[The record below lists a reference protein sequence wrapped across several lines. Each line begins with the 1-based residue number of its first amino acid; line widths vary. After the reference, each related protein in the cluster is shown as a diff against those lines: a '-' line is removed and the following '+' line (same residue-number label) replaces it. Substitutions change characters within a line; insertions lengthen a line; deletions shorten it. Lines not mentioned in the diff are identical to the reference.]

1 MNLPIDFIRA
11 TKELLGEEWGSFDSA
26 LNSSAPTSI
35 RYNNKIEIP
44 TSPSFEKVAW
54 CETAF
59 YLEERPSFTFDPLF
73 HSGVYY
79 VQEASSMFLEQIVKQ
94 FVKQQ
99 VVALDLCA
107 APGGKSTHLID
118 LLPQGSVLISNEINR
133 QRAYILSENIQK
145 WGNDNCIV
153 TNNAPAD
160 FERYQGLFDFILVDA
175 PCSGEGMFRKDPNSI
190 DEWSLKNVENCV
202 SRQRDI
208 LSKIW
213 GTLKEDGILVYST
226 CTYNRSENEENI
238 QWLKDTFSAE
248 ILSVKCEPKWNI
260 FQNEYGC
267 RFFPHRTKGEG
278 FFISALRKKTFEKT
292 IKLKSLNFP
301 KVNNKELLKYLKKDD
316 QFTIFSLQ
324 DILYAVPKDMDI
336 LVQNFAKNNT
346 ILHAGIE
353 FAQQKGRDFLP
364 QSGLA
369 LSKSID
375 LTQINVC
382 DVDKEIAIRFLQ
394 KENISINSEKGFV
407 LISYQNVPL
416 GWVKNLGNRSNNL
429 YPKEWRIRNK
439 QIF

>member
-1 MNLPIDFIRA
+1 M
-11 TKELLGEEWGSFDSA
+11 
-26 LNSSAPTSI
+26 
-35 RYNNKIEIP
+35 
-44 TSPSFEKVAW
+44 
-54 CETAF
+54 
-59 YLEERPSFTFDPLF
+59 
-73 HSGVYY
+73 
-79 VQEASSMFLEQIVKQ
+79 
-94 FVKQQ
+94 
-99 VVALDLCA
+99 
-107 APGGKSTHLID
+107 
-118 LLPQGSVLISNEINR
+118 
-133 QRAYILSENIQK
+133 
-145 WGNDNCIV
+145 
-153 TNNAPAD
+153 
-160 FERYQGLFDFILVDA
+160 
-175 PCSGEGMFRKDPNSI
+175 
-190 DEWSLKNVENCV
+190 
-202 SRQRDI
+202 
-208 LSKIW
+208 
-213 GTLKEDGILVYST
+213 
-226 CTYNRSENEENI
+226 
-238 QWLKDTFSAE
+238 
-248 ILSVKCEPKWNI
+248 
-260 FQNEYGC
+260 
-267 RFFPHRTKGEG
+267 
-278 FFISALRKKTFEKT
+278 RKKTFEKT

-301 KVNNKELLKYLKKDD
+301 KVNNNKELLKYLKKDD